1 MLALQKEFEMLTQK
15 NKQIMEFFVGID
27 FGHGDTTAWV
37 ISIDDQTEGKFLII
51 KPVTNDNEA
60 EASKRPTIVYKNTD
74 GVYSLVGDDDCLLK
88 PYIKGRY
95 TIDDI
100 ETNEKAKDFSNYIR
114 LVVQELLKR
123 NEQLQDD
130 EYNFKLFIASPLAW
144 NEEDRRNYKEFVNH
158 SLQDIGHKVEWVI
171 GESDAAFFTHYNN
184 SSEKPCVLVI
194 DFGSSTIDYTLMV
207 EGKKASDDTWSN
219 MQLGASNIEENMCSH
234 YIHDDEIGPKIQA
247 IKQELLNKGEKK
259 LANNLTNQL
268 KYTCRDGKENSFTSG
283 QYESNDGKM
292 FPAVFRNTI
301 VLGGNLKKMM
311 DDYPQKVEEEFQKI
325 KNRVYDK
332 LKEEEDK
339 YKKKYKE
346 EKRYN
351 LDLVILSGGAFTMEW
366 LVKMAKG
373 IFINSEVKKDP
384 YPSYVVAKGIALYA
398 RKQHQALQD
407 LLKGLDVIPNQDQA
421 IQNFFNGSIIPL
433 SYLADKDVISYEQIF
448 KDADAYAS
456 NKMKVSGFRKKMES
470 ILDNPKVTRTGE
482 YIRQQVIE
490 YLKTFMISTPEQ
502 EKEFEDFFNQQLNNR
517 IVKEFESTILDH
529 FGKKLTDHDKKKIII
544 HIKMEPFVLKEDNFI
559 EGGTYHIGGGGYM
572 EIDNLLNI
580 ALKHASG
587 DICHIDMNKVR
598 TPDHFRNIVNEFIPL
613 YEEHLSQGT
622 YNYNQKDLEKT
633 VSEIKKQVKEQA
645 EKLFY
650 DPDIQLF
657 ETTYKA

>member
-1 MLALQKEFEMLTQK
+1 MDYF
-15 NKQIMEFFVGID
+15 IGID
-27 FGHGDTTAWV
+27 FGHGDTAAWAV
-37 ISIDDQTEGKFLII
+37 SMNGNDEGKCLRIDFT
-51 KPVTNDNEA
+51 KDANDPEK
-60 EASKRPTIVYKNTD
+60 SKRPSAVFRRHNEFFLANREG
-74 GVYSLVGDDDCLLK
+74 GVVI
-88 PYIKGRY
+88 PYFKGRY
-95 TIDDI
+95 SNI
-100 ETNEKAKDFSNYIR
+100 NSSKKAEAFSNYIR
-114 LVVQELLKR
+114 LIVQEIIENHKDNKDL
-123 NEQLQDD
+123 QLNNKYP
-130 EYNFKLFIASPLAW
+130 YNFKLFIACPLLWSP
-144 NEEDRRNYKEFVNH
+144 EERINYKEFVNH
-158 SLQDIGHKVEWVI
+158 SLEDLNIQVEWVI
-171 GESDAAFFTHYNN
+171 GESDAAFFTQYEQARE
-184 SSEKPCVLVI
+184 SCVLVI
-194 DFGSSTIDYTLMV
+194 DFGSSTIDYTLIV
-207 EGKKASDDTWSN
+207 DGIKASDDTWSN
-219 MQLGASNIEENMCSH
+219 NQLGASNIEENM
-234 YIHDDEIGPKIQA
+234 YQFFIHDKVIGGELQKY
-247 IKQELLNKGEKK
+247 KQEMIDAGESEFA
-259 LANNLTNQL
+259 ANIPDDL
-268 KYTCRDGKENSFTSG
+268 KYCCREAKEDSFTSKI
-283 QYESNDGKM
+283 YYNDNGKM
-292 FPAVFRNTI
+292 KSKVYGDSI
-301 VLGGNLKKMM
+301 ILKGNLKEMM
-311 DDYPQKVEEEFQKI
+311 GDYPKEVREEFNSLRK
-325 KNRVYDK
+325 RVFGE
-332 LKEEEDK
+332 LKRRGQNK
-339 YKKKYKE
+339 
-346 EKRYN
+346 
-351 LDLVILSGGAFTMEW
+351 LDLVILSGGAFTMKW
-366 LVKMAKG
+366 LVNMAKEV
-373 IFINSEVKKDP
+373 FNNSDVQKDP

-407 LLKGLDVIPNQDQA
+407 LLKGLDVIPNQDIA
-421 IQNFFNGSIIPL
+421 IQNFFGGSIFLQP
-433 SYLADKDVISYEQIF
+433 YLADKDVISYEQIF
-448 KDADAYAS
+448 KDADTYAR
-456 NKMKVSGFRKKMES
+456 NRMIVSGFKKKMES
-470 ILDNPKVTRTGE
+470 ILDNSKATRTGE

-622 YNYNQKDLEKT
+622 YNYNQKELEKT